1 MEMLLTFSSI
11 TERSFPFG
19 SRLQDRVGVG
29 LPLTMQV
36 NSTCSPAVPGIFVFI
51 GVDVKII
58 GRAVKKFLKLQVL
71 MQCIQAAVRASESD
85 QAVSP
90 T

>member
-1 MEMLLTFSSI
+1 MAFACMEMLLTFSSI

-36 NSTCSPAVPGIFVFI
+36 NSTCSPAAPGIFVFI
-51 GVDVKII
+51 GVDVKIV
-58 GRAVKKFLKLQVL
+58 GRAVKKVFKT
-71 MQCIQAAVRASESD
+71 ASSN
-85 QAVSP
+85 AMYIGSR
-90 T
+90 

>member
-1 MEMLLTFSSI
+1 MAFACMEMLLTFSSI

-36 NSTCSPAVPGIFVFI
+36 NSTCSPAAPGIFVFI
-51 GVDVKII
+51 GVDVKIT
-58 GRAVKKFLKLQVL
+58 GRAVKKVFKT
-71 MQCIQAAVRASESD
+71 ASSNAVYTGSR
-85 QAVSP
+85 
-90 T
+90 